1 MLVGTARGSEGHSG
15 ALCGIWGKKDGK
27 RKLFAQQKWP
37 PVRVSV
43 MEVKPLASRKFNKI
57 KCENVSIFLG

>member
-27 RKLFAQQKWP
+27 KKKKLFAQQKMAAGQGICNGGQTF
-37 PVRVSV
+37 S
-43 MEVKPLASRKFNKI
+43 F
-57 KCENVSIFLG
+57 

>member
-27 RKLFAQQKWP
+27 KNCL
-37 PVRVSV
+37 
-43 MEVKPLASRKFNKI
+43 LNK
-57 KCENVSIFLG
+57 NGRRSGYL